1 MASSPPMRASPRVAK
16 RFAAIGIPSTA
27 ETRRAY
33 RDMLISAVG
42 IGESISGVILFDETI
57 RQSTSGGVPISE
69 YLAAHGVL
77 PGIKVDRGA
86 EQLAGFPGERVTEG
100 LDGLR
105 DRLAEYRALGA
116 RFAKWRAVIAVDAA
130 LPSRA
135 CLLANAHALA
145 RYAAMCQESGIVPI
159 VEAEVLMD
167 GDHTL
172 GRCFEVTEALL
183 RAVFDELAIQRV
195 ALELHGPQIEHGAP
209 RNLVHS
215 EGDSSDHRRGH
226 HCVSSANG
234 ASGSSRRRLSLR
246 RTGADR
252 GNRTPQ
258 CYGGAGASPMA
269 AYLLVRSRSPGGRA
283 PHLAGQGVKRC
294 CGSADLSSPGEMQ
307 RSGIGWRV
315 LRRLGSRTTG
325 WTSGSLNTRWELHAG
340 RQCSGQGGRDQRD
353 RGADSAAFR
362 RTRAR
367 RLWCDPDNQVTP
379 PPLLSAVAG
388 LSHEVRIR
396 GARDRNI
403 AARDQ
408 RIPSVPP
415 VHRTRAHR
423 SGRPRSAVRPPAG
436 SRTSRRN

>member
-1 MASSPPMRASPRVAK
+1 MTGKGNSREWGDTLIDASVAAPRSGAIVAHAELMNAARSLVREGHGILAADESLPTLAK

-27 ETRRAY
+27 EARRAY

-116 RFAKWRAVIAVDAA
+116 RFAKWRAAIAVGAA

-145 RYAAMCQESGIVPI
+145 RYAALCQESGIVPI

-195 ALELHGPQIEHGAP
+195 ALDSMVLKSNMVLPGALCTAKATAAIIAEATIVCLRQTVPPAVPGVAFLSGGQEPIEATERLNAMAGLGPHPWRLTFSFARALQEDALLTWRGKESNVAAAQRTFLHRARCNAAASDGVYSAA
-209 RNLVHS
+209 S
-215 EGDSSDHRRGH
+215 E
-226 HCVSSANG
+226 AE
-234 ASGSSRRRLSLR
+234 
-246 RTGADR
+246 
-252 GNRTPQ
+252 P
-258 CYGGAGASPMA
+258 
-269 AYLLVRSRSPGGRA
+269 
-283 PHLAGQGVKRC
+283 LAG
-294 CGSADLSSPGEMQ
+294 
-307 RSGIGWRV
+307 
-315 LRRLGSRTTG
+315 
-325 WTSGSLNTRWELHAG
+325 H
-340 RQCSGQGGRDQRD
+340 
-353 RGADSAAFR
+353 RGA
-362 RTRAR
+362 
-367 RLWCDPDNQVTP
+367 
-379 PPLLSAVAG
+379 
-388 LSHEVRIR
+388 
-396 GARDRNI
+396 
-403 AARDQ
+403 
-408 RIPSVPP
+408 
-415 VHRTRAHR
+415 
-423 SGRPRSAVRPPAG
+423 
-436 SRTSRRN
+436 